1 MKTVDVV
8 GVWALGAALVLAL
21 VGVVIIAAIGRPIPS
36 ELWAMITMVGGALA
50 AVVRGAVQSSGD
62 VEPSKDIDIEARAAR
77 RIKAERLRAELA
89 ALEESK

>member
-1 MKTVDVV
+1 
-8 GVWALGAALVLAL
+8 
-21 VGVVIIAAIGRPIPS
+21 
-36 ELWAMITMVGGALA
+36 MITMVGGALA

-62 VEPSKDIDIEARAAR
+62 VEPSKDIDIEAQAAAAR